1 MYPPY
6 YPQPYDCKRPCDWK
20 HPCRPPRPDLD
31 CPWDLTP
38 AGMNA
43 TVLGIDC
50 TGGVIIRLT
59 RCDPAPNP
67 RPCDQRPRPCR

>member
-6 YPQPYDCKRPCDWK
+6 YPQPYDCKRPC
-20 HPCRPPRPDLD
+20 RPPHMEHD

-59 RCDPAPNP
+59 RCDAMPDP
-67 RPCDQRPRPCR
+67 RPCGHRPRPCR